1 MNQCLIG
8 FCAKPPARPVCNTP
22 RISTKSSSGQ
32 FPTVS
37 SKSSCRTNK
46 KISRA
51 RGLLEARMS
60 IELEKLPPKTR
71 QAVEGLMR
79 QNGWSFAQAIN
90 AMMETSIASGA
101 LSEVGRKKAKVLQLV
116 TPMRASGRDS

>member
-1 MNQCLIG
+1 
-8 FCAKPPARPVCNTP
+8 
-22 RISTKSSSGQ
+22 
-32 FPTVS
+32 
-37 SKSSCRTNK
+37 
-46 KISRA
+46 
-51 RGLLEARMS
+51 MS

-101 LSEVGRKKAKVLQLV
+101 LSEVGRKKAPVLQLV
-116 TPMRASGRDS
+116 TPMRAYGRDS